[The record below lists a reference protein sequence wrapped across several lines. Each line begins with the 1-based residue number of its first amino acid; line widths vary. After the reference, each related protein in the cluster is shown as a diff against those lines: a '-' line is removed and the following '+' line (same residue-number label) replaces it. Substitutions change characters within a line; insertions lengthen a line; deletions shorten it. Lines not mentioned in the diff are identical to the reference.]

1 MSAQEIKNLNEI
13 IGQFEKLLDRARS
26 SFHRECIVLAGDQNW
41 CLTSAKLLSQAL
53 DLSHSI
59 IVSES
64 ELNISMATTVATDKA
79 INFLGHEFNHAI
91 INCHDGIDPNALGAI
106 SGTVRGGGLFILLV
120 PSLEKLSTFDD
131 PEKNRMAIWPYEA
144 KDIHNRFLSRFVSIL
159 NQSPAISVFSKKSI
173 RISEPTIAKT
183 TFKDD
188 YLINDRCATVEQRQT
203 IESILHVVDG
213 HRRRPLVITADRGR
227 GKSSA
232 LGIAAADLLKRGN
245 HNIFATGPRFS
256 ATEKIFE
263 HAAAQVLGTVKNNEI
278 IYKDSLIRFMSVDAL
293 IKENPDCKLL
303 IVDEAAAIPV
313 NLLTKLLTHYSRI
326 VFSTTTYGYEGTGR
340 GFNLRF
346 FDILNKTVPGWKHQE
361 IKTPIRWAP
370 HDPVEECI
378 SELLC
383 LNAELPKTPA
393 NIDYSRIVINTIE
406 RSELAK
412 NKQQL
417 SDIFSLLV
425 LAHYKT
431 QPRDLRYLLDSKDLT
446 ILVAQ
451 YKGITLGATIIELEG
466 GLDDEIS
473 DKIYKNERRVHGHL
487 LPQSLEST
495 IGIKD
500 AGKLRYLRVIRIITH
515 PSSQRHGIG
524 SKMLAFAEE
533 FASKN
538 HIDLVGA
545 NFGINND
552 VLPFW
557 DASGYLPVHVGL
569 TANTNTGTHSIGVL
583 KPLSLA
589 GKELFE
595 QATILFYSKFRFML
609 TTAYNSLDVSLVEY
623 LFSLSKPNHGLP
635 LDEQTLKEISRF
647 AHSNSDYD
655 MAAKSLNKFTHASF
669 LNETARSALN
679 DIEKGLLI
687 KKVLQQRS
695 WRSVISDLKLEGK
708 SQAIQ
713 LLREVIAKLEKS
725 IH

>member
-1 MSAQEIKNLNEI
+1 MNEI
-13 IGQFEKLLDRARS
+13 IGQFETLLDRARS
-26 SFHRECIVLAGDQNW
+26 AFHRECIVLTGDQNW
-41 CLTSAKLLSQAL
+41 CLTTAELLSQAL

-59 IVSES
+59 VVSES

-91 INCHDGIDPNALGAI
+91 INCHDGIDPNVLGAI

-120 PSLEKLSTFDD
+120 PALEKLSKFDD
-131 PEKNRMAIWPYEA
+131 PEKNRMTIWPYEA
-144 KDIHNRFLSRFVSIL
+144 KDIHNRFLSRFESIL
-159 NQSPAISVFSKKSI
+159 KQSPAISVFSKKSI
-173 RISEPTIAKT
+173 RISEPAIAKT
-183 TFKDD
+183 TFRDD
-188 YLINDRCATVEQRQT
+188 YLKNERCATVEQRQT
-203 IESILHVVDG
+203 VESILHVVDG

-245 HNIFATGPRFS
+245 HNIIATGPRFS

-278 IYKDSLIRFMSVDAL
+278 IYKDSLIRFMPVDAL
-293 IKENPDCKLL
+293 IKENPDCNLL
-303 IVDEAAAIPV
+303 IIDEAAAIPV

-346 FDILNKTVPGWKHQE
+346 FEILNKTVPGWKHQE

-370 HDPVEECI
+370 HDPVEECT

-383 LNAELPKTPA
+383 LNAELPKIPA
-393 NIDYSRIVINTIE
+393 DIDYSGIVISTID
-406 RSELAK
+406 RSELAI
-412 NKQQL
+412 NQQQL

-446 ILVAQ
+446 VFVAQ
-451 YKGITLGATIIELEG
+451 YKGVTLGAIIVELEG

-487 LPQSLEST
+487 LPQSIEST
-495 IGIKD
+495 VGIKE
-500 AGKLRYLRVIRIITH
+500 ASRLRYLRVIRIITH
-515 PSSQRHGIG
+515 PSSQRHGVG

-533 FASKN
+533 FAAKN

-557 DASGYLPVHVGL
+557 DASGYFPVHVGL

-583 KPLSLA
+583 KPLSQA

-595 QATILFYSKFRFML
+595 QATILFYSKFGFML
-609 TTAYNSLDVSLVEY
+609 TTAYNNLDASLVEY
-623 LFSLSKPNHGLP
+623 LFSLAISNHSLP

-655 MAAKSLNKFTHASF
+655 MAAKSLNKFAYASF
-669 LNETARSALN
+669 FNENTRSALN

-687 KKVLQQRS
+687 KKVLQQHS
-695 WRSVISDLKLEGK
+695 WPSVISDLKLEGK
-708 SQAIQ
+708 SQATQ